1 MKKQRKNIKGGSPTV
16 ITNDNIHKFVEN
28 YICSRFF
35 VFCSNKLPQDLQR
48 VPIGDWD
55 VSQVTN
61 MKELFM
67 DPTFNEPIGSWNV
80 SNVTNMQGM
89 FKGASSFNQP
99 IGDWKVSNVTDMS
112 EMFNGASLF
121 NQDISSWDVSNVT
134 NMSEMFNGASLFN
147 QPIGRWK
154 VSNVTDMSY
163 MFSDAEAFN
172 QSIGSW
178 NVSNVTDMSYM
189 FSDAEAFNQPIGE
202 WDVSNVTNM
211 NGMFLNARAFNQPL
225 NQWNIINTGIAEE
238 PEEIFNGSAMTPS
251 NYPGA
256 EVDAAPAP
264 AHVVPQVLK
273 NNKDY
278 KPHTL
283 PAPQFSVSEKKV
295 TPHSIYFDLFE
306 WADKRVFDTLH
317 EDPSAVVFYVN
328 KKFYCLSASSMMDLM
343 KDPQNITYECIR
355 EGSMADINRSVPYF
369 SINKIG
375 AETRGAVPFF
385 HLWTAMHSE
394 NRTYELVNTKRRLI
408 STASHDVL
416 FNKDVDYVSAAH
428 CQAGQDADVFELR
441 IMPVDKEYAKKYGHF
456 TRKGKWVLEAESN
469 SKRRKS
475 KSPHKFDR
483 SQLAMLSLK
492 PKTKTLRPR
501 PRPRS
506 VPPSSRTRKIGGK
519 TRHVK
524 RL

>member
-1 MKKQRKNIKGGSPTV
+1 
-16 ITNDNIHKFVEN
+16 
-28 YICSRFF
+28 
-35 VFCSNKLPQDLQR
+35 LPQDLQR

-67 DPTFNEPIGSWNV
+67 DTTFNEPIGSWNV

-99 IGDWKVSNVTDMS
+99 IGDWDVSKVTDMS

-172 QSIGSW
+172 ESIGSW

-238 PEEIFNGSAMTPS
+238 PEEIFNGSAMSPS
-251 NYPGA
+251 NYPGV
-256 EVDAAPAP
+256 EVDEGTAPAP
-264 AHVVPQVLK
+264 AHVVPPVLK

-283 PAPQFSVSEKKV
+283 PAPQFSVSKKKV
-295 TPHSIYFDLFE
+295 TPHSIYFDLFDL
-306 WADKRVFDTLH
+306 ADKSVFDRLLV
-317 EDPSAVVFYVN
+317 DPSAVVFYVN

-343 KDPQNITYECIR
+343 NEPQNITYECLR
-355 EGSMADINRSVPYF
+355 EGSMAEIERSVPYF
-369 SINKIG
+369 SINKMGI
-375 AETRGAVPFF
+375 ETRGAVPFF
-385 HLWTAMHSE
+385 HLWTAMHSK
-394 NRTYELVNTKRRLI
+394 NRTYELVNTKRRLV
-408 STASHDVL
+408 STASHNVL
-416 FNKDVDYVSAAH
+416 YNINDNERNVSAAH
-428 CQAGQDADVFELR
+428 CQAGQEVDVFELR
-441 IMPVDKEYAKKYGHF
+441 IMQVDKEYAKTHMHF
-456 TRKGKWVLEAESN
+456 TSKGKPVFEAESY
-469 SKRRKS
+469 SKTRKSSKSKSKS

-483 SQLAMLSLK
+483 SIPDISRFPLPTHMDMDQLAMLSLNPK
-492 PKTKTLRPR
+492 PKPKTLRPR

-524 RL
+524 KTMKK

>member
-1 MKKQRKNIKGGSPTV
+1 MTMKKQRKNIKGGSPTV

-67 DPTFNEPIGSWNV
+67 DTTFNEPIGSWNV
-80 SNVTNMQGM
+80 SNVTNMQDM

-99 IGDWKVSNVTDMS
+99 IGDWDVSKVTD
-112 EMFNGASLF
+112 
-121 NQDISSWDVSNVT
+121 
-134 NMSEMFNGASLFN
+134 MSEMFNGASLFN

-163 MFSDAEAFN
+163 MFSDAETFN

-211 NGMFLNARAFNQPL
+211 NGMFLHARAFNQPL

-238 PEEIFNGSAMTPS
+238 PEEIFNGSAMSPS
-251 NYPGA
+251 NYPGV
-256 EVDAAPAP
+256 EVEVAAPAPAP

-283 PAPQFSVSEKKV
+283 QAPQFSVSEKKV
-295 TPHSIYFDLFE
+295 TRHSIYFDLFDL
-306 WADKRVFDTLH
+306 ADKSVFDRLLV
-317 EDPSAVVFYVN
+317 DPTAVVFYVN
-328 KKFYCLSASSMMDLM
+328 KKFYCLSASSMMELM
-343 KDPQNITYECIR
+343 NEPQNITYECLR
-355 EGSMADINRSVPYF
+355 EGSMAEIERSVPYF

-394 NRTYELVNTKRRLI
+394 NRTYELVNTKRRLV
-408 STASHDVL
+408 STASHGVL
-416 FNKDVDYVSAAH
+416 YNINESRVSAAH

-441 IMPVDKEYAKKYGHF
+441 IMPVDKEYTKKYGHF
-456 TRKGKWVLEAESN
+456 TRKGNTVFEAESY
-469 SKRRKS
+469 SKRRKSKS

-483 SQLAMLSLK
+483 NVPLPDISRFPLPTHMDMDQLLNQ
-492 PKTKTLRPR
+492 KTKTRRSR

-506 VPPSSRTRKIGGK
+506 VPPSRTRKIGGK

-524 RL
+524 KTMKK

>member
-67 DPTFNEPIGSWNV
+67 DTTFNEPIGSWNV
-80 SNVTNMQGM
+80 SNVTNMEGM

-99 IGDWKVSNVTDMS
+99 IGDWDVSKVTNM
-112 EMFNGASLF
+112 EGMFMEAEEF
-121 NQDISSWDVSNVT
+121 NQPIGEWKVSNVT
-134 NMSEMFNGASLFN
+134 NMAVIFNGAKKFN
-147 QPIGRWK
+147 QPIGSWDVSK
-154 VSNVTDMSY
+154 VTDMEGMFGEAKSFNQPIGEWNVSNVTN
-163 MFSDAEAFN
+163 MFGMFDGAINFN
-172 QSIGSW
+172 QPIGEW
-178 NVSNVTDMSYM
+178 NVSNVTDMTTM
-189 FSDAEAFNQPIGE
+189 FQNAE
-202 WDVSNVTNM
+202 S
-211 NGMFLNARAFNQPL
+211 FNQPL
-225 NQWNIINTGIAEE
+225 NQWNIIHGQVVLTRM
-238 PEEIFNGSAMTPS
+238 FSGSAMTPS

-256 EVDAAPAP
+256 EVDEGTAPAP

-283 PAPQFSVSEKKV
+283 PAPQFSVSKKKV
-295 TPHSIYFDLFE
+295 TPHSIYRDLVE

-317 EDPSAVVFYVN
+317 EDPMAIVFYVN

-343 KDPQNITYECIR
+343 KDPQNITYECLR
-355 EGSMADINRSVPYF
+355 EDSMAEIERSVPYF
-369 SINKIG
+369 SINKMGI
-375 AETRGAVPFF
+375 ETRGAVPFF

-394 NRTYELVNTKRRLI
+394 NRTYELVNTKRRLA
-408 STASHDVL
+408 STATHGVL
-416 FNKDVDYVSAAH
+416 YNHESRVSAAH

-469 SKRRKS
+469 SKTRKS
-475 KSPHKFDR
+475 KFGRLSRR
-483 SQLAMLSLK
+483 S
-492 PKTKTLRPR
+492 
-501 PRPRS
+501 RPRS

-524 RL
+524 KTMKK